1 MMVVPTTQRTVRRV
15 RANHERASCW
25 QPSTGLALTDAAE
38 FVRQVAVGGG
48 DDDGPAARPQ
58 GTEAAPDEEM
68 RDAEAAAPAPELP
81 RKQTGGWVDAEE
93 AEAMD
98 VGPSDQGPSVDPEV
112 RKATSMGLG
121 GVLES
126 LRERGEL
133 KGGLND
139 IVWGGRVS
147 DRTKGKLG
155 VLQEVYTGSDDK
167 LVRDVEAALTRR
179 DEFGRVLTPK
189 EAFRQL
195 CYGFHGIVRW

>member
-1 MMVVPTTQRTVRRV
+1 MV
-15 RANHERASCW
+15 A
-25 QPSTGLALTDAAE
+25 GLALTDAAE
-38 FVRQVAVGGG
+38 FVRQVTVGGG
-48 DDDGPAARPQ
+48 DDDAPTTRPP
-58 GTEAAPDEEM
+58 AAPDADDEAM
-68 RDAEAAAPAPELP
+68 PDAEAPAELP

-98 VGPSDQGPSVDPEV
+98 VGPSNGEEQAQGVDPEV

-121 GVLES
+121 GVLQS
-126 LRERGEL
+126 LRDRGEL

-139 IVWGGRVS
+139 IMWGGRVS
-147 DRTKGKLG
+147 DRTKGKLD

-195 CYGFHGIVRW
+195 CYGFHGIVRGV